1 MRTLGSFNHSGLDEE
16 PIAILLRRT
25 ANCASMGYD
34 PTIGGPAWV
43 ATRAGPFLAEHPD
56 YSDVD

>member
-25 ANCASMGYD
+25 ANCASMGHD
-34 PTIGGPAWV
+34 PTIGGPAWA
-43 ATRAGPFLAEHPD
+43 ATQAGPFLPEHTN
-56 YSDVD
+56 YTGLC

>member
-25 ANCASMGYD
+25 ANGASMGYD
-34 PTIGGPAWV
+34 PTIGGPARA
-43 ATRAGPFLAEHPD
+43 ATRAGPFLAEHPNYRGID
-56 YSDVD
+56 